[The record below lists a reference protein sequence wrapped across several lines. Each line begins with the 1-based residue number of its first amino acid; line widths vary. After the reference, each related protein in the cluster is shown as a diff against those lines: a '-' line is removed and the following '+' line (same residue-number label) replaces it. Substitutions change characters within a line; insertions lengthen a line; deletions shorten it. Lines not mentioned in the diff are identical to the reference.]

1 MGLQALC
8 HKYYMLSLHR
18 ITWGHMMISGRGGR
32 RRQPSYKAKE
42 MIENSAKEQC
52 QSGMLSKGLHE

>member
-1 MGLQALC
+1 
-8 HKYYMLSLHR
+8 MLSLHR

-42 MIENSAKEQC
+42 MLENSAKEQC
-52 QSGMLSKGLHE
+52 PSGMLSKGLHE